1 MNFIFFLRPLS
12 VFFSQRLKFR
22 KLFFGFKNQWIGV
35 GWRGCRKIL
44 RLHRSL
50 CILRASYTRVC
61 NMHIMHIKS
70 TSEAVSRTS
79 YWLSA
84 NQDSIARSHYAEA
97 RSQVSPRLARL
108 FAVLLVDLVRNVRD
122 GKSLHRSSLPS
133 SMDTRDV

>member
-1 MNFIFFLRPLS
+1 MS
-12 VFFSQRLKFR
+12 V
-22 KLFFGFKNQWIGV
+22 GGGV
-35 GWRGCRKIL
+35 A
-44 RLHRSL
+44 RSYV
-50 CILRASYTRVC
+50 YTDHYAYYEPHIRVC